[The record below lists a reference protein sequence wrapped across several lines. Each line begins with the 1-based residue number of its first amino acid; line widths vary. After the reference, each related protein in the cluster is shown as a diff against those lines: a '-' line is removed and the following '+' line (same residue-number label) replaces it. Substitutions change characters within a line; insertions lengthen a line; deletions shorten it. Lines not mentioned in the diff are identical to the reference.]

1 MSVNRK
7 VLVQDLDRMEDVMSK
22 TSNDLE
28 HRFSYYIALAV
39 YHILT
44 WIIKNEDRKEMELD
58 ELRDKE

>member
-1 MSVNRK
+1 MVVNRET
-7 VLVQDLDRMEDVMSK
+7 LVQDLDRMEDVLSK

-44 WIIKNEDRKEMELD
+44 WIIKHEDHEKKH
-58 ELRDKE
+58 DKK